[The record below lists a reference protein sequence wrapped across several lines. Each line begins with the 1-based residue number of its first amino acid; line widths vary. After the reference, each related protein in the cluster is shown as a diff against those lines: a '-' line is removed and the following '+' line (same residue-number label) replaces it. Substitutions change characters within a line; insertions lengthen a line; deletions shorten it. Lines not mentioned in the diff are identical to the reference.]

1 MKRQFITALTA
12 VSIFFAGQT
21 FGADY
26 VDENITATIAN
37 SEVPVSAL
45 SYEQL
50 KAIFTLQTQKWDDGT
65 NIVVVMLPDD
75 SVITKRFLS
84 EHLGINVY
92 RFRELVDAKIFS
104 GKARP
109 PRLVDS
115 EREVFSTIIR
125 SNGSIGFANGSI
137 IMRDS
142 ENGYKKIQ
150 IH

>member
-1 MKRQFITALTA
+1 MKQLFITVLTA
-12 VSIFFAGQT
+12 VSIFFTGQT

-37 SEVPVSAL
+37 SEVPVSVL

-65 NIVVVMLPDD
+65 KILVVMLPDD

-137 IMRDS
+137 IIGDNK
-142 ENGYKKIQ
+142 NGYKKIQ
-150 IH
+150 IR

>member
-1 MKRQFITALTA
+1 MKQFFITVLTA
-12 VSIFFAGQT
+12 VSILFTGQT

-37 SEVPVSAL
+37 SEVPVSVL

-65 NIVVVMLPDD
+65 KILVVMLPDD

-92 RFRELVDAKIFS
+92 RFRELVDAKIYS

-109 PRLVDS
+109 PVLVDS
-115 EREVFSTIIR
+115 EREVFSAIIR

-137 IMRDS
+137 VAGDNK
-142 ENGYKKIQ
+142 NGYKKIQ
-150 IH
+150 IR

>member
-12 VSIFFAGQT
+12 VSIFFAAQT

-137 IMRDS
+137 IIGDS
-142 ENGYKKIQ
+142 KNGYKKIQ
-150 IH
+150 IR